1 MRQYIDSFVTAIMG
15 YVTTTDDDILEVH
28 QTGNPGGYGI
38 LKLHLPMTGTHQFGV
53 SFLVAKQN
61 ENHEIVYN
69 TGDMTPNKANIF
81 ICNPADNS
89 ILYSRY
95 NKPFNR
101 TMLDGPQ
108 LSTNIPANNGLQYM
122 DLYLVLGN
130 GGGIYQDYSS
140 AIITD
145 EYGNFM
151 GTNDYIVY
159 EYCKI
164 IYERGEFHAAEPHL
178 LTEDMPADVPELFAE
193 DYPDILWRVDGYTNE
208 GMIYSPLIPGM
219 TLSGAFKDVVTLE
232 QVTIPHSCQR
242 IGPVAFAG
250 TSLRAVTIPADCEY
264 SETSFPE
271 GCEVHFYGGGGDYGQ
286 LYDCNGYAVID
297 SEHARIYIT

>member
-15 YVTTTDDDILEVH
+15 NVTTTDDILEVH
-28 QTGNPGGYGI
+28 QTGNPAGYGI
-38 LKLHLPMTGTHQFGV
+38 LKLHLPMTGTRQFGV
-53 SFLVAKQN
+53 SFLVARQN

-89 ILYSRY
+89 ILYSLY
-95 NKPFNR
+95 NKKFNR

-159 EYCKI
+159 EYCKV
-164 IYERGEFHAAEPHL
+164 IYERGEFHEAEPHL
-178 LTEDMPADVPELFAE
+178 LTEDMPATIPQLFIT
-193 DYPDILWRVDGYTNE
+193 DYPDILWRVDGTTNN
-208 GMIYSPLIPGM
+208 GYIYSPLISSQ
-219 TLSGAFKDVVTLE
+219 TYLGAFLNIDSLRS
-232 QVTIPHSCQR
+232 VTIPKSCKQ
-242 IGPVAFAG
+242 IGSTSFSG
-250 TSLRAVTIPADCEY
+250 TGITTVTIASDCDYAD
-264 SETSFPE
+264 SSFPE
-271 GCEVHFYGGGGDYGQ
+271 GCTVNFYP
-286 LYDCNGYAVID
+286 NN
-297 SEHARIYIT
+297 S